1 MPFYNIYS
9 SLSFICQICP
19 QKKLYLSSCLHYK
32 KKQPLINHCV
42 PLFFELSYSYSQEIE
57 DMGKRNKNKSA
68 MKTTDNNVKKKDD
81 PKPKIPFHKAK
92 ELSDLV
98 SNLFNGEY

>member
-19 QKKLYLSSCLHYK
+19 QKKLYLKVVACIIK
-32 KKQPLINHCV
+32 KKTINHCV

-81 PKPKIPFHKAK
+81 HKPKIPFHKAK

>member
-1 MPFYNIYS
+1 
-9 SLSFICQICP
+9 
-19 QKKLYLSSCLHYK
+19 
-32 KKQPLINHCV
+32 
-42 PLFFELSYSYSQEIE
+42 
-57 DMGKRNKNKSA
+57 MGKRNKNKSA

-81 PKPKIPFHKAK
+81 TKPKIPFHKAK